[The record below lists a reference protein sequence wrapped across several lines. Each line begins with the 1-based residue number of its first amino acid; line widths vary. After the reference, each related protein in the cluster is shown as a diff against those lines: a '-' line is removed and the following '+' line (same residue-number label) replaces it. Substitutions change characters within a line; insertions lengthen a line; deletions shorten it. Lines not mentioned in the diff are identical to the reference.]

1 MEIFFWGKGIFG
13 VEGGIRNEDEVE
25 GDSSFESQVE
35 QRFLVGSFNLD
46 KLCLVKC
53 WRRHLG
59 GVRRLA

>member
-1 MEIFFWGKGIFG
+1 MVHISGQI
-13 VEGGIRNEDEVE
+13 IATSHDLTPN
-25 GDSSFESQVE
+25 E

-59 GVRRLA
+59 AVRRLA